1 MNYNLKD
8 SLIKIEYEKD
18 DVPKECG
25 IYFIY
30 DNDENNFPNR
40 PVYIGKATGAEGLYQ
55 RIVKQHLNPEYTT
68 GKSIHSS
75 FRKSVA
81 EKHPI
86 NSADEAKAVVDFIKE
101 NYTFY
106 YLILD
111 INKLKIKIGC
121 NLKFNNKKLFSSK
134 DNLKKSAVK
143 GFITEIEEA
152 LIRSLN
158 PELNKQGKNKPP
170 LEPPLNI

>member
-1 MNYNLKD
+1 MAYNLKD
-8 SLIKIEYEKD
+8 NLTKLEYGKEDKI
-18 DVPKECG
+18 PKQCG
-25 IYFIY
+25 IYFVY
-30 DNDENNFPNR
+30 EKDKEESPTP

-55 RIVKQHLNPEYTT
+55 RIVKQHLNPEYKT
-68 GKSIHSS
+68 GKDIHSS

-81 EKHPI
+81 EKHSK
-86 NSADEAKAVVDFIKE
+86 NTADDAVKCIKE

-111 INKLKIKIGC
+111 INKLEIEIKC
-121 NLKFNNKKLFSSK
+121 NLYFNDNELFISK
-134 DNLKKSAVK
+134 DNLKDSVVK
-143 GFITEIEEA
+143 GFITGIEEA